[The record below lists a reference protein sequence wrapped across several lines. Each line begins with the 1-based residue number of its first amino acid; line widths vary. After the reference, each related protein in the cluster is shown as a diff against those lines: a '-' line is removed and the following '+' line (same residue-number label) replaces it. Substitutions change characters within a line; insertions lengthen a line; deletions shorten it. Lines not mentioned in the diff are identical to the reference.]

1 MIGLFIWKKKLR
13 KGQRQSEGDQL
24 GGFWGNLGR
33 DGGDLDQ
40 GCCGRGHEEWLDS
53 GYVLKAE
60 VADFNHGLD
69 AEYERKELGM
79 TLCFALNGSVWKI
92 VNVCLVRAVVLTLA
106 YPFVM
111 PTFWLFFG
119 GNCACG
125 CFQARN

>member
-1 MIGLFIWKKKLR
+1 M
-13 KGQRQSEGDQL
+13 
-24 GGFWGNLGR
+24 
-33 DGGDLDQ
+33 
-40 GCCGRGHEEWLDS
+40 DS

-69 AEYERKELGM
+69 AEYEGKELGM

-111 PTFWLFFG
+111 PTFWLFFWWQLCMWMFPG
-119 GNCACG
+119 QELNLCHSCDLHHSCSNAGSLTH
-125 CFQARN
+125 